1 MNENKWNKFLNEG
14 NLKDYDLGGV
24 IPLYHYSK
32 SDADTIVLDPK
43 HFLSHRNSYSKK
55 EYERSQVPR
64 TFFYLDPSQ
73 AENIVAQ
80 SRTLYTT
87 KVPASS
93 VYNLKKDPDEI
104 LKKSSPPGA
113 FFVDYNK
120 VFDTIK
126 ENYQGVFYDVGSFDV
141 IAWFEPLSVDKKE
154 VK

>member
-32 SDADTIVLDPK
+32 SDADTIA
-43 HFLSHRNSYSKK
+43 
-55 EYERSQVPR
+55 
-64 TFFYLDPSQ
+64 Q

-87 KVPASS
+87 QVPASS